1 MLFSR
6 TLGCPVLSAS
16 DASRVGTVAGLVVD
30 PERASI
36 TALRL
41 TDVPS
46 GGDVIP
52 WTDVHAVGPDA
63 VVVEAVASGR
73 FTSAA
78 SPEVHNPLGKRLL
91 TELGDQVGTLG
102 DIAFD
107 PESGGI
113 GTLHTSRGEQVSGER
128 LLGVGAYAVVIR
140 VTPGS
145 GARGITG
152 LAEIPEVTEVTE
164 FTEFTE

>member
-30 PERASI
+30 PEHASI
-36 TALRL
+36 SALRL
-41 TDVPS
+41 TGVSS

-52 WTDVHAVGPDA
+52 WSDVHAVGPDA
-63 VVVEAVASGR
+63 VVVEALAAAR

-78 SPEVHNPLGKRLL
+78 APEVHNPLGKRLL
-91 TELGDQVGTLG
+91 TELGDLVGTVR

-107 PESGGI
+107 PESGAV
-113 GTLHTSRGEQVSGER
+113 GTLHTSRGEQVPGSG
-128 LLGVGAYAVVIR
+128 LLGLGSYAVVIR
-140 VTPGS
+140 VVPGG
-145 GARGITG
+145 GAHGITG
-152 LAEIPEVTEVTE
+152 
-164 FTEFTE
+164 

>member
-1 MLFSR
+1 MLFSQ
-6 TLGCPVLSAS
+6 TLGCPVLSAL

-30 PERASI
+30 PEHAGI

-41 TDVPS
+41 TDVSS

-63 VVVEAVASGR
+63 VVVEAAAPAR
-73 FTSAA
+73 FTSAS

-91 TELGDQVGTLG
+91 TELGDQIGTVG

-113 GTLHTSRGEQVSGER
+113 GTLHTSRGEQVPGER
-128 LLGVGAYAVVIR
+128 LLGIGSYAVVIQ
-140 VTPGS
+140 VAPGAPGS
-145 GARGITG
+145 AAHGITG
-152 LAEIPEVTEVTE
+152 
-164 FTEFTE
+164 